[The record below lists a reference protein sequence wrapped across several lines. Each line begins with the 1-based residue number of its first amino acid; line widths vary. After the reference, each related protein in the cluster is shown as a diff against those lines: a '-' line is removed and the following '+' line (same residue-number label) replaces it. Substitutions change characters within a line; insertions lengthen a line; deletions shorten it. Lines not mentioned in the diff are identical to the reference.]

1 MSPRVA
7 TSATQIEIEGRCIT
21 IDRPGKM
28 LWPRDRLSVM
38 HLAHYYVAVSPW
50 LLPHLKRRPVVYET
64 YPGTIDG
71 PNTFEQDPPADAPR
85 WVKRTRIAGRE
96 RTVTYVLC
104 DDAAT
109 LVYLVSL
116 HAVTLHI
123 WESTTA
129 AIEKPDFLLF
139 DLDPVGAA
147 SVARIARVA
156 LEVKRRLELLGLK
169 PLAKTSG
176 ARGVHVIAPILPDYD
191 FAAIRAFERAFCKA
205 VAAEL
210 PRDATVER
218 EIPKRPDGTV
228 YLDWGQLG
236 RGMTVAAPLTVR
248 PCEGAPVSM
257 PLDWDEV
264 EAFARSRSR
273 RNPLETF
280 ARYSM
285 KNTLDRLQTTGDP
298 WAEGWQAHRLAV
310 SSHS

>member
-1 MSPRVA
+1 MA
-7 TSATQIEIEGRCIT
+7 ITATQIEIEGRCIT

-38 HLAHYYVAVSPW
+38 DLAQYYVAVSPW
-50 LLPHLKRRPVVYET
+50 LLPHIKRRPIVYET
-64 YPGTIDG
+64 YSGTIDG
-71 PNTFEQDPPADAPR
+71 PSTFEQDPPENAPR
-85 WVKRTRIAGRE
+85 WVKRTCIAGRE

-104 DDAAT
+104 ENAAA

-139 DLDPVGAA
+139 DLDPVGTARA
-147 SVARIARVA
+147 SRIARVA
-156 LEVKRRLELLGLK
+156 LELKARLESLGLK

-176 ARGVHVIAPILPDYD
+176 ARGMHVVAPILPDYE
-191 FAAIRAFERAFCKA
+191 FRAVRAFERAFCKA
-205 VAAEL
+205 VADGLARETTL
-210 PRDATVER
+210 ER
-218 EIPKRPDGTV
+218 QISKRPDGTV
-228 YLDWGQLG
+228 YLDWGQMG

-248 PCEGAPVSM
+248 PCDGAPVAM

-273 RNPLETF
+273 RRPNEIF

-285 KNTLDRLQTTGDP
+285 KNAVERLQSTGDP
-298 WAEGWQAHRLAV
+298 WAQAWQARRLAV
-310 SSHS
+310 SPHS